1 MPDPIVNCPRCGN
14 AKHPVSGSHYPHCGA
29 CPPPDPEVTEARRQ
43 RVTATISRI
52 RENAGQY
59 TNARFWHEPAA
70 ATDHGTPADI
80 AAHAFM
86 LSLEAQQ
93 AVPLPA
99 SRPTGKP
106 GVFRP
111 VYRLPNG
118 REIVANNIAIML
130 GAMDYLMLDRADADL
145 INRILRDQ
153 DPANDDPVVAVAML
167 EHYRDT
173 GICNWRRARQTARDN
188 GT

>member
-1 MPDPIVNCPRCGN
+1 MPDLVMKCPRCGN

-29 CPPPDPEVTEARRQ
+29 CPPPDPGVAERRQ
-43 RVTATISRI
+43 RVAATIARI

-59 TNARFWHEPAA
+59 TNARFWHEPAT

-80 AAHAFM
+80 AGHAFM

-93 AVPLPA
+93 AAPLPDC
-99 SRPTGKP
+99 RPTGKP
-106 GVFRP
+106 GIFRP
-111 VYRLPNG
+111 VYRLPDG
-118 REIVANNIAIML
+118 QEIAANNVAIML
-130 GAMDYLMLDRADADL
+130 GATDYLMLNGADTDL
-145 INRILRDQ
+145 IQRILRDQ
-153 DPANDDPVVAVAML
+153 DPANDDAAVAIAML
-167 EHYRDT
+167 EYYRDT